1 MSMARTRARL
11 LAVVAAAVLATASLG
26 IGAVVAQTER
36 TIEPTGPE
44 NSTQTT
50 IGEDLDVQGILEI
63 VPPSDDARLR
73 LTDPSGQIWEIQTD
87 LDDFAVL
94 DLSGGAFPFFISD
107 GAPNNSLTV
116 GSDGNVGMGL
126 FNPGAPLDLLTSAA
140 GPGNAVLRLSRTG
153 GPVAFQLNDTDTG
166 DFWNITM
173 TDGADEFRFSRSG
186 TGQREMALTQ
196 AGNMT
201 ITGTLTQG
209 SDAARKVDLRPVDT
223 TAVLDAVTGLPL
235 STWQYAADPGVTHL
249 GPTAQDFAA
258 AFDLG
263 ATTTGIASV
272 DADGVALAAIQA
284 LAEENVVLRA
294 QVAVLEAR
302 IKTLEAGAG

>member
-73 LTDPSGQIWEIQTD
+73 LTDPSGQIWEVQTD

-94 DLSGGAFPFFISD
+94 DLSGGAFPFFIAD

-116 GSDGNVGMGL
+116 TDNGNVGVGV
-126 FNPGAPLDLLTSAA
+126 FNPADDVHVFDPEPRIRLDRTSPGTSGNQAWSIGVNPAGDFFLRNDSVVRLRIFTDGRIRYNSVASAPAGVNVRGDLYSDTSGALCWFDGSQWLKII
-140 GPGNAVLRLSRTG
+140 GPGSCT
-153 GPVAFQLNDTDTG
+153 
-166 DFWNITM
+166 
-173 TDGADEFRFSRSG
+173 
-186 TGQREMALTQ
+186 
-196 AGNMT
+196 
-201 ITGTLTQG
+201 
-209 SDAARKVDLRPVDT
+209 
-223 TAVLDAVTGLPL
+223 
-235 STWQYAADPGVTHL
+235 
-249 GPTAQDFAA
+249 
-258 AFDLG
+258 
-263 ATTTGIASV
+263 
-272 DADGVALAAIQA
+272 
-284 LAEENVVLRA
+284 
-294 QVAVLEAR
+294 
-302 IKTLEAGAG
+302 